1 MLDIKLLR
9 EKAAEVKANLKK
21 RPKVEY
27 VKWVDDVLALDVKFR
42 ELKGANDLL
51 RSRRNQ
57 VSEEINKLRKAGK
70 DLKPLL
76 EEAKQI
82 PAHISN
88 NEAKLVEIETQLRYF
103 MLRIP
108 NLLQDSVPVGKDE
121 SENKVI
127 KQHGQITKRDFEP
140 QSHVDLLTVAGL
152 ADFDR
157 ATKISGARWYFLKGK
172 MARLQMALMEYATD
186 FMTKKGYL
194 MTVPPYFMNRAA
206 YEGVTDMGAFED
218 VLYKV
223 EGEDLYGIATSEHPL
238 TAQFKDEVLEAS
250 QLPIKLF
257 GISPCFRKEAGAHG
271 KDQKG
276 IFRVHQFHKV
286 EQIIICKPED
296 SEKLH
301 EELAKNATEFW
312 QSLGMPFHQILLCSG
327 DTGAVSSKT
336 YDFEVWMPVQNAWR
350 EVVSCS
356 NCTDYQARRL
366 NIKFHDKGERGFMHT
381 LNSTLT
387 TDTRPLVAIMENNQ
401 DKNGVIHIPEP
412 LQKYCGF
419 KTIET

>member
-9 EKAAEVKANLKK
+9 ETPDVIKKHLAK
-21 RPKVEY
+21 RPKVD
-27 VKWVDDVLALDVKFR
+27 VTVVDQVLELDKKFR
-42 ELKGANDLL
+42 ELKGATDQL

-57 VSEEINKLRKAGK
+57 VSEEINKARKAGK

-82 PAHISN
+82 PAHIAN
-88 NEAKLVEIETQLRYF
+88 NEAKLVELETQTRYL

-108 NLLQDSVPVGKDE
+108 NVLQDSVPLGKDE
-121 SENKVI
+121 SENKVV
-127 KQHGQITKRDFEP
+127 KQHGDPKKVSFEP
-140 QSHVDLLTVAGL
+140 QSHVDLLTVSGL

-157 ATKISGARWYFLKGK
+157 ATKIAGARWFFLKGK
-172 MARLQMALMEYATD
+172 MARLQMALMEYAAD

-238 TAQFKDEVLEAS
+238 TAQFKDEVLEAP

-286 EQIIICKPED
+286 EQIILCKPED
-296 SEKLH
+296 SNKLH
-301 EELAKNATEFW
+301 EELARNAVEFW
-312 QSLGMPFHQILLCSG
+312 QSLGMPFRQILLCSA

-336 YDFEVWMPVQNAWR
+336 YDLEVWMPVQNAWR

-401 DKNGVIHIPEP
+401 DKNGVIHVPEP